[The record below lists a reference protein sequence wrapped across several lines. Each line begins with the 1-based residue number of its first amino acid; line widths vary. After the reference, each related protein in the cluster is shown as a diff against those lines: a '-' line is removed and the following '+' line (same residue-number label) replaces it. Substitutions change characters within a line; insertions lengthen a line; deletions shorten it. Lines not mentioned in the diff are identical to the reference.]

1 MPVIKKGSRMNML
14 RDVSVFI
21 GAGVSLASLCVF
33 SVFAGEETGQ
43 AGLTLMEAAK
53 LAFRNN
59 KTIQIQ
65 QKEVDAAKADILGAQ
80 SEFLPKIN
88 VTTGYTHNDWVPQFQ
103 SGPGV
108 EPKKDIG
115 LFTGYK
121 NDLQAGASLTENL
134 YNGGASIAQLNRS
147 RLMFKVQEETLR
159 ARKLEVE
166 FETRRLY
173 YGLLLA
179 YEVERISRELV
190 AQAQA
195 HFEDVQNK
203 YNQGTSSKFDLL
215 QSKVYVSKQIP
226 GWVKAKND
234 IELIKA
240 DLRKLLG
247 MKMDDAI
254 RLHGKL
260 EYAPVELRE
269 DEFLKTAHQRKPE
282 MVLKLLGVDLGWW
295 NIEMAKTGFRPQLAA
310 GMGVLTRSND
320 PGDMFNQKHYNWNV
334 GVDVVIPIFD
344 GFSTKAKVDA
354 AKAKYQEAVL
364 SKEDVA
370 DQTAVDIRRACLDL
384 TRALAIIDSQ
394 KDNVVEAKEALRIAI
409 VSYNNGVGTNLDV
422 LDAQTSLG
430 QIEKTLSE
438 AIYDYLMAQA
448 FLDRTMGVSF
458 IEKIETGTGSAAVN
472 TVAAG
477 DLPAKE

>member
-1 MPVIKKGSRMNML
+1 MHIFPGL
-14 RDVSVFI
+14 RHMVTLRTASMYT
-21 GAGVSLASLCVF
+21 GVLALFAFLCVF
-33 SVFAGEETGQ
+33 AVFAGEEAGRP
-43 AGLTLMEAAK
+43 GLTLPDAAK
-53 LAFRNN
+53 LAFRSN
-59 KTIQIQ
+59 KTILIQ
-65 QKEVDAAKADILGAQ
+65 EQEVAAAKADILGAQ

-108 EPKKDIG
+108 EWKKDIG

-121 NDLQAGASLTENL
+121 NDLQAGATLTENL
-134 YNGGASIAQLNRS
+134 YNGGASISQLNRS

-195 HFEDVQNK
+195 HCEDVQNK
-203 YNQGTSSKFDLL
+203 FNQGTSSKFDLL

-234 IELIKA
+234 VELIKA

-247 MKMDDAI
+247 MKMDDPVN
-254 RLHGKL
+254 LQGKL
-260 EYAPVELRE
+260 EYEAVELRE
-269 DEFLKTAHQRKPE
+269 DEFLKTAHQHKPE
-282 MVLKLLGVDLGWW
+282 LILKLLGIDLGWW
-295 NIEMAKTGFRPQLAA
+295 NIEMAKSGFRPQLAA
-310 GMGVLTRSND
+310 SMGVLTRSND

-334 GVDVVIPIFD
+334 GVDVTIPIFD

-364 SKEDVA
+364 SKEDVV
-370 DQTAVDIRRACLDL
+370 DQIAVDIRRGCLDL
-384 TRALAIIDSQ
+384 TKALAIIDSQ

-438 AIYDYLMAQA
+438 AIYDYLMAEA

-458 IEKIETGTGSAAVN
+458 IEKIE
-472 TVAAG
+472 AG
-477 DLPAKE
+477 RDR